1 MKSIK
6 GSLRFLRFEIII
18 TGTMMAM
25 PIMVPFYHSIG
36 MNQGQIGL
44 SQSVFTAA
52 LLLIN
57 IPTGW
62 IADRFSR
69 RLSNA
74 IGDLGCA
81 LALLF
86 YSQVSNF
93 GDVVAAEIVFGVS
106 LAFSQGADSALLRAY
121 TQVLDSSGKLFSRQ
135 NWILS
140 SWQPIAQVIA
150 LTIGGFIGAADP
162 RLAIG
167 ISAAPYVIGSL
178 LSFFIKEQGKRLV
191 SQHKN
196 PLRDMVRVTRES
208 IGTDPHLRWLILGY
222 GVGREITHVM
232 IWALTPLL
240 LFAGV
245 PLGIVAIGWVLN
257 SVSVAIGARIA
268 GWFDKNIREWQKFTI
283 PTLAVLL
290 GLGVMSLHLSLGTIW
305 LYTLLGLAQG
315 WTAALLLPMIQN
327 KAPEGNQ
334 ATVISIAKSVSQL
347 LYIPLVWVVGLAGI
361 IDIRLTMVA
370 TIIIFTPM
378 IIVIA
383 RRLYTLERK

>member
-6 GSLRFLRFEIII
+6 GSLRLLRFEIII

-44 SQSVFTAA
+44 SQTVFTAA
-52 LLLIN
+52 LLFIN

-74 IGDLGCA
+74 IGDLGCV

-86 YSQVSNF
+86 YSQASSF
-93 GDVVAAEIVFGVS
+93 GDVVAAEIVFGLS

-121 TQVLDSSGKLFSRQ
+121 TQVLDSSGQLFSRQ
-135 NWILS
+135 NWVIS
-140 SWQPIAQVIA
+140 MWQPIAQVVA
-150 LTIGGFIGAADP
+150 LIIGGFIGAQDP

-167 ISAAPYVIGSL
+167 ISAAPYFIGSL
-178 LSFFIKEQGKRLV
+178 LSFFIKEQGERLV

-208 IGTDPHLRWLILGY
+208 VGTDPHLRWLILGY

-245 PLGIVAIGWVLN
+245 PLGIVALGWVLN
-257 SVSVAIGARIA
+257 SVSVALGARIA
-268 GWFDKNIREWQKFTI
+268 GWFGENLREWQKFTI
-283 PTLAVLL
+283 PTIAVLL
-290 GLGVMSLHLSLGTIW
+290 GLGVMSLHLSLGTIG

-315 WTAALLLPMIQN
+315 WTAALLLPMVQN

-334 ATVISIAKSVSQL
+334 ATVISIAKSASQL
-347 LYIPLVWVVGLAGI
+347 LYIPLVWVVGLAGN

-383 RRLYTLERK
+383 RRLYILERK

>member
-6 GSLRFLRFEIII
+6 GSLRLLRFEIII

-44 SQSVFTAA
+44 SQTVFTAA
-52 LLLIN
+52 LLFIN

-74 IGDLGCA
+74 IGDLGCV

-86 YSQVSNF
+86 YSQASSF
-93 GDVVAAEIVFGVS
+93 GDVVAAEIVFGLS

-121 TQVLDSSGKLFSRQ
+121 TQVLDSSGQLFSRQ
-135 NWILS
+135 NWVIS
-140 SWQPIAQVIA
+140 MWQPIAQVVA
-150 LTIGGFIGAADP
+150 LIIGGFIGAQDP

-167 ISAAPYVIGSL
+167 ISAAPYFIGSL
-178 LSFFIKEQGKRLV
+178 LSFFIKEQGERLV

-208 IGTDPHLRWLILGY
+208 VGTDPHLRWLILGY

-240 LFAGV
+240 MFAGV
-245 PLGIVAIGWVLN
+245 PLGIVALGWVLN
-257 SVSVAIGARIA
+257 SVSVALGARIA
-268 GWFDKNIREWQKFTI
+268 GWFGENLREWQKFTI
-283 PTLAVLL
+283 PTIAVLL
-290 GLGVMSLHLSLGTIW
+290 GLGVMSLHLSLGTIG

-315 WTAALLLPMIQN
+315 WTAALLLPMVQN

-334 ATVISIAKSVSQL
+334 ATVISIAKSASQL
-347 LYIPLVWVVGLAGI
+347 LYIPLVWVVGLAGN

-383 RRLYTLERK
+383 RRLYILERK

>member
-6 GSLRFLRFEIII
+6 GSLRLLRFEIII

-44 SQSVFTAA
+44 SQTVFTAA
-52 LLLIN
+52 LLFIN

-74 IGDLGCA
+74 IGDLGCV

-86 YSQVSNF
+86 YSQASSF
-93 GDVVAAEIVFGVS
+93 GDVVAAEIVFGLS

-121 TQVLDSSGKLFSRQ
+121 TQVLDSSGQLFSRQ
-135 NWILS
+135 NWVIS
-140 SWQPIAQVIA
+140 MWQPIAQVVA
-150 LTIGGFIGAADP
+150 LIIGGFIGAQDP

-167 ISAAPYVIGSL
+167 ISAAPYFIGSL
-178 LSFFIKEQGKRLV
+178 LSFFIKEQGERLV

-208 IGTDPHLRWLILGY
+208 VGTDPHLRWLILGY

-240 LFAGV
+240 MFAGV
-245 PLGIVAIGWVLN
+245 PLGIVALGWVLN
-257 SVSVAIGARIA
+257 SVSVALGARIA
-268 GWFDKNIREWQKFTI
+268 GWFGENLREWQKFTI
-283 PTLAVLL
+283 PTIAVLL
-290 GLGVMSLHLSLGTIW
+290 GLGVMSLHLSLGTIG

-315 WTAALLLPMIQN
+315 WTAALLLPMVQN

-334 ATVISIAKSVSQL
+334 ATVISIAKSASQL
-347 LYIPLVWVVGLAGI
+347 LYIPLVWVVGLAGN

-378 IIVIA
+378 IIIIA
-383 RRLYTLERK
+383 RRLYILERK

>member
-1 MKSIK
+1 
-6 GSLRFLRFEIII
+6 
-18 TGTMMAM
+18 
-25 PIMVPFYHSIG
+25 

-52 LLLIN
+52 LLFIN

-86 YSQVSNF
+86 YSQASNF
-93 GDVVAAEIVFGVS
+93 GDVVAAEVIFGVS

-135 NWILS
+135 SWVIS
-140 SWQPIAQVIA
+140 MWQPIAQVIA
-150 LTIGGFIGAADP
+150 LIIGGFIGAQDP

-178 LSFFIKEQGKRLV
+178 LSFFIKEQGERLV

-208 IGTDPHLRWLILGY
+208 VGTDPHLRWLILGY

-245 PLGIVAIGWVLN
+245 SLGIVAIGWVLN
-257 SVSVAIGARIA
+257 SLSVALGARIA
-268 GWFDKNIREWQKFTI
+268 GWFGENLRDWQKFTI
-283 PTLAVLL
+283 PTIAVLL
-290 GLGVMSLHLSLGTIW
+290 GLSVMSLHLSLGTIW

-315 WTAALLLPMIQN
+315 WTAALLLPMVQN
-327 KAPEGNQ
+327 KAPESNQ
-334 ATVISIAKSVSQL
+334 ATVVSIAKSASQL
-347 LYIPLVWVVGLAGI
+347 LYIPLVWVVGLAGN
-361 IDIRLTMVA
+361 IDIRLTMVT

-383 RRLYTLERK
+383 RRLYTLERR

>member
-6 GSLRFLRFEIII
+6 GSLRLLRFEIII

-44 SQSVFTAA
+44 SQTVFTAA
-52 LLLIN
+52 LLFIN

-74 IGDLGCA
+74 IGDLGCV

-86 YSQVSNF
+86 YSQASSF
-93 GDVVAAEIVFGVS
+93 GDVVAAEIVFGLS

-121 TQVLDSSGKLFSRQ
+121 TQVLDSSGQLFSRQ
-135 NWILS
+135 NWVIS
-140 SWQPIAQVIA
+140 MWQPIAQVVA
-150 LTIGGFIGAADP
+150 LIIGGFIGAQDP

-167 ISAAPYVIGSL
+167 ISAAPYFIGSL
-178 LSFFIKEQGKRLV
+178 LSFFIKEQGERLV

-208 IGTDPHLRWLILGY
+208 VGTDPHLRWLILGY

-245 PLGIVAIGWVLN
+245 PLGIVALGWVLN
-257 SVSVAIGARIA
+257 SVSVALGARIA
-268 GWFDKNIREWQKFTI
+268 GWFGENLREWQKFTI
-283 PTLAVLL
+283 PTIAVLL
-290 GLGVMSLHLSLGTIW
+290 GLGVMSLHLSLGTIG

-315 WTAALLLPMIQN
+315 WTAALLLPMVQN

-334 ATVISIAKSVSQL
+334 ATVISIAKSASQL
-347 LYIPLVWVVGLAGI
+347 LYIPLVWVVGLAGN

-378 IIVIA
+378 IIIIA
-383 RRLYTLERK
+383 RRLYILERK